1 MKDFFESLKKRYH
14 YAMVVFKELVK
25 TDFQLRYQGSFLGM
39 VWSVLKP
46 LMLFAVMYVVFVKFL
61 KFSDG
66 TPTFPISLLCGTC
79 LWSFFSESTSMG
91 MRAIVDRGDLLRKI
105 HFPNYIIVASTTM
118 GSMISLGI
126 NLGVV
131 ILFGFF
137 AHAHYTW
144 RILLVPLSII
154 QLYCLGLGVALLL
167 GSLYVYFRDV
177 AHIWEV
183 VLQAMFYATPIIYP
197 ISMVAQNKEFSWAA
211 DILMLNPTTQTIM
224 DIRHNLLSPEY
235 VPTVWTMVDNKLLCL
250 LPYVLS
256 AVILWLGIHVFR
268 KYSAKFAEVLCIM
281 TENNTVDER
290 PVVLKVEHVA
300 KSFRLPTEQATGL
313 KMAFLNWTK
322 GIKGYTEQHV
332 LRDINFE
339 VHQGDFFGIVGRNG
353 SGKSTLLK
361 IISQIYV
368 PEQGSVMVKG

>member
-126 NLGVV
+126 NLAG
-131 ILFGFF
+131 G
-137 AHAHYTW
+137 H
-144 RILLVPLSII
+144 PLRF
-154 QLYCLGLGVALLL
+154 LRPRALHLARAAGTVQHPAAVL
-167 GSLYVYFRDV
+167 PWIWAWLCYLASLYVYFRDV

-197 ISMVAQNKEFSWAA
+197 ISMVAKN
-211 DILMLNPTTQTIM
+211 
-224 DIRHNLLSPEY
+224 HGVLL
-235 VPTVWTMVDNKLLCL
+235 
-250 LPYVLS
+250 
-256 AVILWLGIHVFR
+256 G
-268 KYSAKFAEVLCIM
+268 
-281 TENNTVDER
+281 
-290 PVVLKVEHVA
+290 
-300 KSFRLPTEQATGL
+300 G
-313 KMAFLNWTK
+313 
-322 GIKGYTEQHV
+322 QHC
-332 LRDINFE
+332 
-339 VHQGDFFGIVGRNG
+339 
-353 SGKSTLLK
+353 SC
-361 IISQIYV
+361 
-368 PEQGSVMVKG
+368 

>member
-126 NLGVV
+126 NLVVV

-256 AVILWLGIHVFR
+256 AVILWLGIPVFR
-268 KYSAKFAEVLCIM
+268 KYSAKFAE
-281 TENNTVDER
+281 
-290 PVVLKVEHVA
+290 
-300 KSFRLPTEQATGL
+300 GL
-313 KMAFLNWTK
+313 
-322 GIKGYTEQHV
+322 
-332 LRDINFE
+332 
-339 VHQGDFFGIVGRNG
+339 
-353 SGKSTLLK
+353 
-361 IISQIYV
+361 
-368 PEQGSVMVKG
+368 

>member
-61 KFSDG
+61 EFSDG

-126 NLGVV
+126 NLVV
-131 ILFGFF
+131 GILFGFF

-268 KYSAKFAEVLCIM
+268 KYSAKFAEVL
-281 TENNTVDER
+281 
-290 PVVLKVEHVA
+290 
-300 KSFRLPTEQATGL
+300 
-313 KMAFLNWTK
+313 
-322 GIKGYTEQHV
+322 
-332 LRDINFE
+332 
-339 VHQGDFFGIVGRNG
+339 
-353 SGKSTLLK
+353 
-361 IISQIYV
+361 
-368 PEQGSVMVKG
+368 

>member
-1 MKDFFESLKKRYH
+1 MFVKDFFKSLKKRYH

-25 TDFQLRYQGSFLGM
+25 TDFHLRYQGSFLGM

-126 NLGVV
+126 NLVVV

-256 AVILWLGIHVFR
+256 ALILWLGIHVFR
-268 KYSAKFAEVLCIM
+268 KYSAKFAEVL
-281 TENNTVDER
+281 
-290 PVVLKVEHVA
+290 
-300 KSFRLPTEQATGL
+300 
-313 KMAFLNWTK
+313 
-322 GIKGYTEQHV
+322 
-332 LRDINFE
+332 
-339 VHQGDFFGIVGRNG
+339 
-353 SGKSTLLK
+353 
-361 IISQIYV
+361 
-368 PEQGSVMVKG
+368 

>member
-126 NLGVV
+126 NLVVV

-154 QLYCLGLGVALLL
+154 QLYCLVLALLCFL
-167 GSLYVYFRDV
+167 ARCMCISVM
-177 AHIWEV
+177 W
-183 VLQAMFYATPIIYP
+183 P
-197 ISMVAQNKEFSWAA
+197 ISGKWCCRPCSM
-211 DILMLNPTTQTIM
+211 P
-224 DIRHNLLSPEY
+224 RLSSTRFPCWRR
-235 VPTVWTMVDNKLLCL
+235 TR
-250 LPYVLS
+250 S
-256 AVILWLGIHVFR
+256 SLG
-268 KYSAKFAEVLCIM
+268 
-281 TENNTVDER
+281 
-290 PVVLKVEHVA
+290 
-300 KSFRLPTEQATGL
+300 LPT
-313 KMAFLNWTK
+313 F
-322 GIKGYTEQHV
+322 
-332 LRDINFE
+332 
-339 VHQGDFFGIVGRNG
+339 
-353 SGKSTLLK
+353 
-361 IISQIYV
+361 
-368 PEQGSVMVKG
+368 

>member
-61 KFSDG
+61 KFSAG

-126 NLGVV
+126 NLVVV

-154 QLYCLGLGVALLL
+154 QLYCLGLSVALLL

-268 KYSAKFAEVLCIM
+268 KYSAKFAEVL
-281 TENNTVDER
+281 
-290 PVVLKVEHVA
+290 
-300 KSFRLPTEQATGL
+300 
-313 KMAFLNWTK
+313 
-322 GIKGYTEQHV
+322 
-332 LRDINFE
+332 
-339 VHQGDFFGIVGRNG
+339 
-353 SGKSTLLK
+353 
-361 IISQIYV
+361 
-368 PEQGSVMVKG
+368 

>member
-91 MRAIVDRGDLLRKI
+91 MRAIVDRGDMLRKI

-126 NLGVV
+126 NLVVV

-268 KYSAKFAEVLCIM
+268 KYSAKFAEVL
-281 TENNTVDER
+281 
-290 PVVLKVEHVA
+290 
-300 KSFRLPTEQATGL
+300 
-313 KMAFLNWTK
+313 
-322 GIKGYTEQHV
+322 
-332 LRDINFE
+332 
-339 VHQGDFFGIVGRNG
+339 
-353 SGKSTLLK
+353 
-361 IISQIYV
+361 
-368 PEQGSVMVKG
+368 

>member
-118 GSMISLGI
+118 GSMISLSI
-126 NLGVV
+126 NLVVV

-154 QLYCLGLGVALLL
+154 QLYCLGLSVALLL

-268 KYSAKFAEVLCIM
+268 KYSAKFAEVL
-281 TENNTVDER
+281 
-290 PVVLKVEHVA
+290 
-300 KSFRLPTEQATGL
+300 
-313 KMAFLNWTK
+313 
-322 GIKGYTEQHV
+322 
-332 LRDINFE
+332 
-339 VHQGDFFGIVGRNG
+339 
-353 SGKSTLLK
+353 
-361 IISQIYV
+361 
-368 PEQGSVMVKG
+368 

>member
-1 MKDFFESLKKRYH
+1 
-14 YAMVVFKELVK
+14 MVVFKELVK

-79 LWSFFSESTSMG
+79 LWSFFSESTTMG
-91 MRAIVDRGDLLRKI
+91 MQSIVGRGDLLRKV

-126 NLGVV
+126 NLLVV
-131 ILFGFF
+131 ILFGLF

-144 RILLVPLSII
+144 HVLLVPFSIM
-154 QLYCLGLGVALLL
+154 QLYALGLGVALLL
-167 GSLYVYFRDV
+167 ASLYVYFRDV

-183 VLQAMFYATPIIYP
+183 MLQAMFYATPIIYP
-197 ISMVAQNKEFSWAA
+197 ISMVAQNNEFSWAA
-211 DILMLNPTTQTIM
+211 DIMMLNPTTQAIM

-250 LPYVLS
+250 LPYALS
-256 AVILWLGIHVFR
+256 AFILWLGIHVFR
-268 KYSAKFAEVLCIM
+268 KYSSKFAEVL
-281 TENNTVDER
+281 
-290 PVVLKVEHVA
+290 
-300 KSFRLPTEQATGL
+300 
-313 KMAFLNWTK
+313 
-322 GIKGYTEQHV
+322 
-332 LRDINFE
+332 
-339 VHQGDFFGIVGRNG
+339 
-353 SGKSTLLK
+353 
-361 IISQIYV
+361 
-368 PEQGSVMVKG
+368 

>member
-1 MKDFFESLKKRYH
+1 MKDFFESLKKRDH

-126 NLGVV
+126 NLVVV

-268 KYSAKFAEVLCIM
+268 KYSAKFAEVL
-281 TENNTVDER
+281 
-290 PVVLKVEHVA
+290 
-300 KSFRLPTEQATGL
+300 
-313 KMAFLNWTK
+313 
-322 GIKGYTEQHV
+322 
-332 LRDINFE
+332 
-339 VHQGDFFGIVGRNG
+339 
-353 SGKSTLLK
+353 
-361 IISQIYV
+361 
-368 PEQGSVMVKG
+368 